1 MHATVPMCLVLEI
14 NLGHCVC
21 LFSKGGVQTGFLEAV
36 LDELHTFL
44 QAQQSQCFADVQ
56 TKAVPSSTVFTC
68 VCSLVI

>member
-1 MHATVPMCLVLEI
+1 MEANIDALVL
-14 NLGHCVC
+14 LKM
-21 LFSKGGVQTGFLEAV
+21 FSKGGVQTGFLEAV